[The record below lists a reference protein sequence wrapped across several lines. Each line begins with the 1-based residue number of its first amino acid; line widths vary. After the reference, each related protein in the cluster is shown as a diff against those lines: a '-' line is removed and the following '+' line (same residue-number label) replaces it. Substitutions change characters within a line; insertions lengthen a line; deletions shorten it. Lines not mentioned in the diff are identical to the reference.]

1 MAEIYLPGGND
12 VVGLVEQLQDASTT
26 LTLTLRSREQDR
38 NKSAIWGQLDLT
50 CVWTECSAD
59 GRPGGGGAAY

>member
-26 LTLTLRSREQDR
+26 LTLTPRSRERDR

-50 CVWTECSAD
+50 
-59 GRPGGGGAAY
+59 

>member
-12 VVGLVEQLQDASTT
+12 VVGLKEQLQDASTT

-50 CVWTECSAD
+50 
-59 GRPGGGGAAY
+59 